1 MKPETKLATGTGHE
15 LSPPLSRATTFD
27 RRLGPHAYQR
37 QGSPTVEEAER
48 ALGELDGGAA
58 LLFPSG
64 MGAVTAVL
72 LGLLE
77 PGARV
82 AFPRDAYYGVAVL
95 LDTELARWGLE
106 LVSFDQTKPA
116 PDGVDVVWLEAPSNP
131 LLSFPDLDAQ
141 VAAAHAAG
149 ARVVV
154 DSTAASPVLLRP
166 LEHGA
171 DVALHS
177 ASKYLAGHSD
187 ALLGA
192 AIFREQADRDRV
204 YELRT
209 RTGIVAAPDPAWLL
223 LRGLRT
229 LTLRVRRQSETAL
242 ELARRLERHPAVE
255 RVNYPG
261 LGDPVAARY
270 LEAFGGLLSF
280 LVTGGGDAAGR
291 VETSTRLIRNAT
303 SLGGVETVLEARRR
317 WEGDRVS
324 ESLVRLAV
332 GLEDV
337 DDLWAD
343 LEHALGHVRET
354 PDPG

>member
-1 MKPETKLATGTGHE
+1 VSDDPQPAAADHE

-27 RRLGPHAYQR
+27 RSRGPYVYQR
-37 QGSPTVEEAER
+37 MGSPTVEEAER
-48 ALGELDGGAA
+48 ALGELDHGHA

-64 MGAVTAVL
+64 MGAVTSVL
-72 LGLLE
+72 LALLA

-82 AFPRDAYYGVAVL
+82 AVPRDAFYGTAVL
-95 LDTELARWGLE
+95 IRDELSRWGLE
-106 LVSFDQTKPA
+106 LVEFDQTGPA
-116 PDGVDVVWLEAPSNP
+116 PAGVQAVWLETPGNP

-141 VAAAHAAG
+141 IAAAHADG
-149 ARVVV
+149 ARTIV
-154 DSTAASPVLLRP
+154 DATAATPVLLRP

-171 DVALHS
+171 DVVVHS
-177 ASKYLAGHSD
+177 ATKYLSGHSD

-192 AIFREQADRDRV
+192 AVCAAETDRDRL
-204 YELRT
+204 YEFRT

-229 LTLRVRRQSETAL
+229 LEVRVERQSASAL
-242 ELARRLERHPAVE
+242 ELARRLEAHPAVE

-270 LEAFGGLLSF
+270 LDAFGGLLSF
-280 LVTGGGDAAGR
+280 LVAGGRDAAER
-291 VETSTRLIRNAT
+291 VERATTLIHNAT
-303 SLGGVETVLEARRR
+303 SLGGVESVIETRARF
-317 WEGDRVS
+317 EGDRCPP
-324 ESLVRLAV
+324 SLVRLAV

-343 LEHALGHVRET
+343 LEQALAAAG
-354 PDPG
+354 